1 MSVSGPGPAAEVLGR
16 RARLQ
21 EYLAEERFVD
31 GDALR
36 EILTIDCARRS

>member
-1 MSVSGPGPAAEVLGR
+1 
-16 RARLQ
+16 LQ